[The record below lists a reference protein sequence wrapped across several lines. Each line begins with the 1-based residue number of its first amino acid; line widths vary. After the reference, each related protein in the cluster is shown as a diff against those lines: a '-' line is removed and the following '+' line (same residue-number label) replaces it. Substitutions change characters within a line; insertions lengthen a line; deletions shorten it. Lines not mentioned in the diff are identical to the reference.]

1 MAKTK
6 FMLHDCTYCHK
17 QTKMEFIGAM
27 EGAGPDGAQRF
38 WYRCTRCKH
47 SLLITL
53 SVEKDKKAAAPAIV
67 KDQCTP
73 YTKEGVFAIGQHI
86 YHADLDDVGR
96 VIRKDKTSN
105 GNHSI
110 LVSFEKVGERRLL
123 EQVTTELLE
132 EVPVE
137 PQPPGQE

>member
-6 FMLHDCTYCHK
+6 FMMHDCTYCHK

-27 EGAGPDGAQRF
+27 DGATSDGAQRY

-47 SLLITL
+47 SLLITM
-53 SVEKDKKAAAPAIV
+53 SAEREKKTPAPAIV
-67 KDQCTP
+67 REQCTT
-73 YTKEGVFAIGQHI
+73 YAKERTFAIGEHI
-86 YHADLDDVGR
+86 YHSDLDDVGR
-96 VIRKDKTSN
+96 VVRKDKTSN
-105 GNHSI
+105 GIHSI

-123 EQVTTELLE
+123 EQVTAGLLE
-132 EVPVE
+132 EVPEE